1 MSPVTEHTPDPGT
14 TPSESRVSLWGGRFA
29 GGPADALAALSRS
42 THFDWRLAPYDIAGS
57 RAHARVLHAA
67 GLLDEATLAEMLEG
81 LAQLLADVESG
92 AFAPGEDDEDV
103 HTALERGLIERAGA
117 DVGGRLRAGRSRNDQ
132 VATLFRMYLRDHA
145 RVVAALVL
153 DVVDALVSQAARHE
167 GVAMPGRT
175 HLQHAQPVLL
185 GHHLLAH
192 AWALLRD
199 VQRLKDWD
207 VRAAVSPYGSGALA
221 GSSLGLDPE
230 AVASDL
236 GFTTSVENSIDGT
249 ASRDFVA
256 ELAFVAAMTA
266 VDVSRLAEEVV
277 LWATKEFSF
286 VRLDDAYSTGSS
298 IMPQKKN
305 PDVAELARGKAGR
318 LVGDLAGLLTT
329 LKALPLA
336 YNRDL
341 QEDKEPVFDAV
352 DTLELLLPAFSGM
365 VETMEFD
372 TERLASLAPQ
382 GFSLATDVAEWL
394 VREGVPFR
402 VAHEVAGAC
411 VRECEERGI
420 ELWDLT
426 DADLSAISEHLTPGV
441 RDVLSVEGSLASRDA
456 KGGTAPARVAEQL
469 GRVRE
474 AVASA
479 RAWAAAPIAVR

>member
-1 MSPVTEHTPDPGT
+1 MSPQQSPHASDK
-14 TPSESRVSLWGGRFA
+14 VSLWGGRFA
-29 GGPADALAALSRS
+29 GGPADALAALSKS

-67 GLLDEATLAEMLEG
+67 GLLDDATLEAMLTA
-81 LAQLLADVESG
+81 LATLSDDVASG
-92 AFAPGEDDEDV
+92 AFQPAEDDEDV
-103 HTALERGLIERAGA
+103 HTALERGLIERAGS

-132 VATLFRMYLRDHA
+132 IATLFRMYLRDHA
-145 RVVAALVL
+145 RSVAGLVL
-153 DVVDALVSQAARHE
+153 DVVDALVDQATRHAD
-167 GVAMPGRT
+167 VPMPGRT

-185 GHHLLAH
+185 AHHLLAH
-192 AWALLRD
+192 AWPLLRD
-199 VQRLKDWD
+199 VQRLRDWD

-230 AVASDL
+230 AVAADL

-256 ELAFVAAMTA
+256 EFAFVAAMTA
-266 VDVSRLAEEVV
+266 VDISRLAEEVV

-286 VRLDDAYSTGSS
+286 VTLDDAYSTGSS

-318 LVGDLAGLLTT
+318 LIGDLTGLLTT

-352 DTLELLLPAFSGM
+352 DTLEVLLPAFSGM
-365 VETMEFD
+365 VATMVFD
-372 TERLASLAPQ
+372 AERLASLAPQ

-411 VRECEERGI
+411 VRACEDRGI
-420 ELWDLT
+420 ELWDLS
-426 DADLSAISEHLTPGV
+426 DADLAAISEHLTPGV
-441 RDVLSVEGSLASRDA
+441 RDVLAVEGSLASRNA
-456 KGGTAPARVAEQL
+456 KGGTAPDRVGEQRD
-469 GRVRE
+469 RV
-474 AVASA
+474 VAAATDA
-479 RAWAAAPIAVR
+479 RAWAREPLTVR

>member
-1 MSPVTEHTPDPGT
+1 MTPQHEPSPAEATPADD
-14 TPSESRVSLWGGRFA
+14 RVSLWGGRFS
-29 GGPADALAALSRS
+29 GGPDQALAALSKS
-42 THFDWRLAPYDIAGS
+42 THFDWRLAPHDIAGS

-67 GLLDEATLAEMLEG
+67 GLLSQEHLDGMLGG
-81 LAQLLADVESG
+81 LDRLEADVLSG
-92 AFAPGEDDEDV
+92 AFTPAQDDEDV

-117 DVGGRLRAGRSRNDQ
+117 DLGGRLRAGRSRNDQ
-132 VATLFRMYLRDHA
+132 VATLFRMYLREHA
-145 RVVAALVL
+145 RVVGGLVL
-153 DVVDALVSQAARHE
+153 DVVDALVAQADRHL

-185 GHHLLAH
+185 SHHLLAH

-199 VQRLKDWD
+199 VDRLRDWD
-207 VRAAVSPYGSGALA
+207 VRSNASPYGSGALA

-230 AVASDL
+230 AVAKDL
-236 GFTTSVENSIDGT
+236 GFARAVENSIDGT

-256 ELAFVAAMTA
+256 EFAFVAAMTA
-266 VDVSRLAEEVV
+266 VDISRFAEEVV
-277 LWATKEFSF
+277 IWATKEFSF
-286 VRLDDAYSTGSS
+286 VTLHDSYSTGSS

-352 DTLELLLPAFSGM
+352 DTLEVLLPAFSGM
-365 VETMEFD
+365 VATLTFN
-372 TERLASLAPQ
+372 TERLESLAPQ
-382 GFSLATDVAEWL
+382 GFALATDIAEWL
-394 VREGVPFR
+394 VRQGVPFR

-411 VRECEERGI
+411 VRECEPRGI

-426 DADLSAISEHLTPGV
+426 DEDFARISEHLTPEV
-441 RDVLSVEGSLASRDA
+441 RSVLSVAGSLASRDA
-456 KGGTAPARVAEQL
+456 AGGTAPVRVAEQL
-469 GRVRE
+469 E
-474 AVASA
+474 AARARLSSA
-479 RAWAAAPIAVR
+479 REWTAASV